1 MTLLAIN
8 ETFLW
13 IGWILFVILF
23 GLFAIG
29 AVKLPSIFK
38 KSEPT
43 PIQNFDSVEVESDP
57 QDLPGDAVIEQEK
70 PAKKA
75 DKMKAKPGRKKKENK

>member
-13 IGWILFVILF
+13 IGWFLFVILF
-23 GLFAIG
+23 GLV
-29 AVKLPSIFK
+29 AVNIIKLPKIFK

-43 PIQNFDSVEVESDP
+43 PIQNFDSVEVESNP
-57 QDLPGDAVIEQEK
+57 QDFPGVAVIEQEK

-75 DKMKAKPGRKKKENK
+75 DKMKAKPGRKKKDIK